1 MKRQISEARGMTM
14 PEILVYA
21 ALSVVVLNLCT
32 VTFIQS
38 SRFSTA
44 ATQRALHQQTLVQ
57 FSRDLTRAVHSASRV
72 LERAGDTVTNDRQVV
87 LDTPDGV
94 VVIGTAGVSPA
105 IWGLAQEGDAW
116 RLTRVKR
123 YAVGA
128 RTMQIAFDTR
138 NASEARRLTFHI
150 TGPPRKEPDDTA
162 NDRTIVA
169 ALRVDGALP

>member
-1 MKRQISEARGMTM
+1 MKGRITETYGITL

-44 ATQRALHQQTLVQ
+44 ATQRALHQQALAQ
-57 FSRDLTRAVHSASRV
+57 FSRDLTRAVHGASRV
-72 LERAGDTVTNDRQVV
+72 LEGAGDTPTNDRQVV
-87 LDTPDGV
+87 LETPDGV
-94 VVIGTAGVSPA
+94 VAIGMAGASPA
-105 IWGLAQEGDAW
+105 IWGLAQDGDGW

-128 RTMQIAFDTR
+128 RTMQIAFDTPI
-138 NASEARRLTFHI
+138 ASEARQLTFHI
-150 TGPPRKEPDDTA
+150 TGPPRKEPDDTG
-162 NDRTIVA
+162 NNRTIVA

>member
-1 MKRQISEARGMTM
+1 MKRRIAEARGMTL
-14 PEILVYA
+14 PETLVYV

-44 ATQRALHQQTLVQ
+44 ATQRALHQQSLAQ
-57 FSRDLTRAVHSASRV
+57 FSSDLTRAVHSASRV

-94 VVIGTAGVSPA
+94 VVIGTAGESIA

-123 YAVGA
+123 YAA
-128 RTMQIAFDTR
+128 RARAMQIEFDTS
-138 NASEARRLTFHI
+138 NAGEARRLTFRI

-162 NDRTIVA
+162 NNRAIVA

>member
-1 MKRQISEARGMTM
+1 MKRQITEARGMTL

-38 SRFSTA
+38 TRFSTA
-44 ATQRALHQQTLVQ
+44 ATQRALHQQALAQ
-57 FSRDLTRAVHSASRV
+57 FSRDVTRAVHGASRV
-72 LERAGDTVTNDRQVV
+72 LEGAGDTVTSDQQVV
-87 LDTPDGV
+87 LDTPDGI
-94 VVIGTAGVSPA
+94 VVIGMAGVSPA

-123 YAVGA
+123 YAAGA
-128 RTMQIAFDTR
+128 RTMQIAFDTPI
-138 NASEARRLTFHI
+138 ASEARRLTFHI

-162 NDRTIVA
+162 NNRTIVA
-169 ALRVDGALP
+169 TLRVDGASP